1 MTMQNLDE
9 ARHVRALEI
18 VRQVHVHV
26 EVGDRVLLAARPI
39 LDLYRMINVLDAH
52 LVDGYL
58 ARVGMSLDI
67 LHGLN
72 GRFFGGDGGVHI
84 HFLLKRSG
92 PDGAETAELKNFRPF
107 DVSWL

>member
-1 MTMQNLDE
+1 
-9 ARHVRALEI
+9 
-18 VRQVHVHV
+18 
-26 EVGDRVLLAARPI
+26 
-39 LDLYRMINVLDAH
+39 MINVLDAH

-67 LHGLN
+67 LHSVGDGL
-72 GRFFGGDGGVHI
+72 FGGDGSVHI